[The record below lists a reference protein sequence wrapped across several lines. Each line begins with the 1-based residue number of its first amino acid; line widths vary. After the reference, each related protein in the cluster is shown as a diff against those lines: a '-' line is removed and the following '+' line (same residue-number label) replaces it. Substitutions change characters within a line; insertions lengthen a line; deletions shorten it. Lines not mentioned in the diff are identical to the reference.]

1 MRQDKIVIV
10 EDDPA
15 MSEALR
21 RLLSVAGFTVSGFQ
35 SAEALLNSEMARD
48 PACLVLDV
56 HLPGISGFELR
67 RRLVDSGSR
76 AKVIF
81 ITAQE
86 DEHVRA
92 EAFRS
97 GAEAFFTKP
106 FPGRKLIEALRAAL
120 AANQYETIAP

>member
-1 MRQDKIVIV
+1 VVV

-21 RLLSVAGFTVSGFQ
+21 RLLSVAGFSVSGFH
-35 SAEALLNSEMARD
+35 SAEALLDSGMARD
-48 PACLVLDV
+48 PACLVIDI

-67 RRLVDSGSR
+67 RRLLDSGSR

-81 ITAQE
+81 ITAHE
-86 DEHVRA
+86 DELIRA
-92 EAFRS
+92 EAVRS

-106 FPGRKLIEALRAAL
+106 FPGRKLIEALRTAL
-120 AANQYETIAP
+120 APDQYEAVP